1 MAEAIRSSWGL
12 IVVGVLL
19 IGLGI
24 LIGIFI
30 GMSAFVSPKI
40 GPNGAFIGDVKTK
53 WLEDGR
59 YMELLTDFRYVDPRE
74 TVWLS
79 PKGSKI
85 NGASIPKVLWSVV
98 GGPFEGKYR
107 KASVIHDVAC
117 EDMKRPHQDVH
128 RAFYDACLC
137 EGLDPSAARK
147 LYAAVAL
154 FGPKWTFE
162 SRTLTKE
169 VKVQR
174 FVSEKQVMQVTQPDG
189 SVKEVTKEVF
199 KPIAESQIW
208 EYTVQ
213 EPVRLSTA
221 ESTPDDLKKI
231 NALADSEIPIGE
243 FSNFSQ

>member
-1 MAEAIRSSWGL
+1 MAEAIRSQWGIIAAG
-12 IVVGVLL
+12 IVLVG
-19 IGLGI
+19 IGI

-30 GMSAFVSPKI
+30 GMSAFVSPKV
-40 GPNGAFIGDVKTK
+40 GPHGAFVGDLSPK

-59 YMELLTDFRYVDPRE
+59 FMELVTDFRYVDPRD

-79 PKGSKI
+79 PKGSKV
-85 NGASIPKVLWSVV
+85 NGASIPKILWSVV

-117 EDMKRPHQDVH
+117 DEMKRPHQEVH

-137 EGLDPSAARK
+137 EGLDPSTARK

-162 SRTLTKE
+162 SEHMTKE

-174 FVSEKQVMQVTQPDG
+174 FVSEMVVMQVTQPDG

-199 KPIAESQIW
+199 KPVAESRTM
-208 EYTVQ
+208 EYVVEVPIRLPMV
-213 EPVRLSTA
+213 EPT
-221 ESTPDDLKKI
+221 TDDLKKI
-231 NALADSEIPIGE
+231 DALADGPIPVE
-243 FSNFSQ
+243 DFSTFAE